1 MNAKK
6 IKYPPD
12 LKSVLEET
20 YGVLVYQEQVMEI
33 AHKLAG
39 FTMSEAD
46 NLRMAMGKKEK
57 RFNEKDK
64 VKRFSKDVLKDTN
77 LS

>member
-6 IKYPPD
+6 IKYPHPD

-33 AHKLAG
+33 ANKLAG
-39 FTMSEAD
+39 FSMSEAD
-46 NLRMAMGKKEK
+46 NLRMAMGKKKKE
-57 RFNEKDK
+57 FGLETAEN
-64 VKRFSKDVLKDTN
+64 
-77 LS
+77 